1 MSLYRTPLWQKHKE
15 LGAKMVEFSGW
26 SMPVSY
32 SSILDE
38 HRTVRK
44 SAGIFD
50 VSHMGQI
57 EVKGS
62 GATKFINHL
71 TTCDAGYAKAG
82 DVLYTLLLNEEGGVI
97 DDLLLYCVSSTRY
110 FLCVNA
116 GNTAK
121 GFRWISKQVENFE
134 DVIAEDISRS
144 YGMLAIQGP
153 NAEKFLQSQVKTPLS
168 KLSYYSFLTAM
179 IGDMNVIISRTG
191 YTGEDGFEIYC
202 KWRETAALWDLFMT
216 KSRSYGIKPIG
227 LAARDTLRLEMR
239 YPLHGS
245 DIDEKISPMEAG
257 LGWAIDFDK
266 EGGFIGKEALLK
278 QKVEGIKRRLVGI
291 KLTERGIPRTGYKVF
306 SGDDEVGEF
315 TSGAISPTLNVG
327 VGLAYIQKEY
337 AKPDTTLTVDIRGK
351 KVEAIVIKGSFVE
364 SRVKKSDDTKA
375 DSSSMENAEEVADIA
390 PVDGEIS
397 AEVSPPE
404 ASEEESP
411 EAFDA
416 PVKNNENEKETEKGS
431 IDETL
436 NKAPITS
443 AEPLENEAS

>member
-62 GATKFINHL
+62 GATKFLNQI
-71 TTCDAGYAKAG
+71 TTCDASRAEAG
-82 DVLYTLLLNEEGGVI
+82 EVLYTLLLNEEGGII

-134 DVIAEDISRS
+134 DVIVEDISRS
-144 YGMLAIQGP
+144 YGMLAMQGP
-153 NAEKFLQSQVKTPLS
+153 NAEKILQSQVRTQLS
-168 KLSYYSFLTAM
+168 KLSYYSFITAM
-179 IGDMNVIISRTG
+179 IGEMNVIISRTG

-216 KSRSYGIKPIG
+216 KSRSYGMKPIG

-245 DIDEKISPMEAG
+245 DIDEKISPIEAG

-266 EGGFIGKEALLK
+266 EGGFIGREALLQ
-278 QKVEGIKRRLVGI
+278 QKDEGTKRRLAGI
-291 KLTERGIPRTGYKVF
+291 KLTERGIPRSGYKVF

-315 TSGAISPTLNVG
+315 TSGAISPILNIG

-337 AKPDTTLTVDIRGK
+337 AKSDTVLAVDIRGK
-351 KVEAIVIKGSFVE
+351 KVEAIVVKGSFVE
-364 SRVKKSDDTKA
+364 SRVKKNDDTEA
-375 DSSSMENAEEVADIA
+375 DSSSKEKAEEVTGIS
-390 PVDGEIS
+390 PVDEETS
-397 AEVSPPE
+397 TEVSPPE
-404 ASEEESP
+404 TSEEKTP

-416 PVKNNENEKETEKGS
+416 PVRK
-431 IDETL
+431 
-436 NKAPITS
+436 
-443 AEPLENEAS
+443 